1 MPPDETCEL
10 GISKGVII
18 LTWLTGLVSGNGGRQ
33 QFRGVPIAGAGAR
46 AISSFAAGFVEA
58 TDPYPFLLIMSIHL
72 RSYDF
77 NPILLQGVRGYPGIR
92 ARINQRTFQYAS
104 GLIAEVLNQQ
114 IKKARIPPI
123 TQCIPQVQGCAQ
135 IYNLYV
141 SRYRCPQ
148 RVVLYPAPPNRIILQ
163 VDNVDI
169 GVTGNLG
176 GQVVVLLPIPLSG
189 IIQLNIQQVGITVE
203 LSLERGPSGPYV
215 RILSCNVQIGY
226 ADAYIENGGLIGY
239 IINTQFRQRISS
251 QVKEMI
257 PSRICGQLPTI
268 VNQMLNTRL
277 AALPQLIA
285 VSQLLSMFASALPF
299 GGLGQTPSPQ
309 FDAKNEKPKGE

>member
-1 MPPDETCEL
+1 
-10 GISKGVII
+10 
-18 LTWLTGLVSGNGGRQ
+18 
-33 QFRGVPIAGAGAR
+33 
-46 AISSFAAGFVEA
+46 
-58 TDPYPFLLIMSIHL
+58 

-104 GLIAEVLNQQ
+104 GLVAEVLNQQ

-123 TQCIPQVQGCAQ
+123 TQCIPQVQGCARV
-135 IYNLYV
+135 YNLYV

-189 IIQLNIQQVGITVE
+189 IIQLNIQQVISFNINLINFIRYNNFNTLEVDLHDSCELSKSKKMKELVGITVE

-215 RILSCNVQIGY
+215 RILSCSVQIGY

-239 IINTQFRQRISS
+239 IINTQFRVR
-251 QVKEMI
+251 
-257 PSRICGQLPTI
+257 
-268 VNQMLNTRL
+268 
-277 AALPQLIA
+277 
-285 VSQLLSMFASALPF
+285 FF
-299 GGLGQTPSPQ
+299 
-309 FDAKNEKPKGE
+309 F